1 MRIYDSFDE
10 LFTILQPRLVNYAVR
25 FTGDPAAARDLV
37 QDAYISLWE
46 KYGRKDSRQA
56 PSLLYTIVRNKCLNY
71 LKRRKIL
78 ENLDPDIPDDA
89 ATLYDFDLSGS
100 PFGESLQEEYKKDLD
115 RLIDNL
121 PDRCRE
127 VFFLSRFKGL
137 KNREIAEK
145 LGISLT
151 AVEKSIRRALGIF
164 KNKLKNN

>member
-10 LFTILQPRLVNYAVR
+10 LFTSLQPRLVNYAVR

-78 ENLDPDIPDDA
+78 ENLDPDIPDEADVPVYSHLQYMLLPRLDAFCEVAWTGGKARSREEFRSRLKESLPRYDA
-89 ATLYDFDLSGS
+89 A
-100 PFGESLQEEYKKDLD
+100 
-115 RLIDNL
+115 
-121 PDRCRE
+121 
-127 VFFLSRFKGL
+127 
-137 KNREIAEK
+137 
-145 LGISLT
+145 GINYARHCL
-151 AVEKSIRRALGIF
+151 E
-164 KNKLKNN
+164 